1 MLLKLGTENRERGT
15 GVWERVYSGDWPE
28 NPKWQTKKKK
38 RLKKGRI
45 LGNMRMSYS
54 CNCEFPLAV
63 PNAFLLEQSL
73 IGTGINIV

>member
-1 MLLKLGTENRERGT
+1 MLLKLGMGNREPGT
-15 GVWERVYSGDWPE
+15 GVWEQVYSSNRPE
-28 NPKWQTKKKK
+28 NPKWWTKKKK

-63 PNAFLLEQSL
+63 PR
-73 IGTGINIV
+73 